1 MCMCVHACTCVW
13 ASTGRLDL
21 EVGYC
26 VVLSTENKFQ
36 PSVRGRNKHFSLLSH
51 LSGLQR
57 LILKRDKGSLVAD
70 HLIWNGRVSLSEIK
84 VFKTFSPHILFGKCI
99 QHNDKAQAWN
109 TLKNTK
115 AWENYTVQNRD
126 RKKKKKEVKLSVPCW
141 PAWVKATKS
150 QCSLTKACQPQVKCP
165 KVLDIIP
172 VRDWTSTCT
181 NCQCTAKATHKLS

>member
-84 VFKTFSPHILFGKCI
+84 VFKTFFPPHFIWEMYSTQWQSTG
-99 QHNDKAQAWN
+99 
-109 TLKNTK
+109 LKHSEKYQSMRELYRT
-115 AWENYTVQNRD
+115 EQGQE
-126 RKKKKKEVKLSVPCW
+126 KKKKKKKLSFLFLVGQHESRPQS
-141 PAWVKATKS
+141 PSALSQRLANHKS
-150 QCSLTKACQPQVKCP
+150 NAPKC
-165 KVLDIIP
+165 
-172 VRDWTSTCT
+172 
-181 NCQCTAKATHKLS
+181 